1 MKGVIETLIEAREA
15 VLDSYNSPNSP
26 VEIKVKFNY
35 LKPSDYVNHKDE
47 YYFHVYK
54 SNYSPMCEICLFRY
68 GSIVGFVE
76 IQKNKKAVVV
86 TDYFFGKKMTKTL
99 PSTSME
105 LISST
110 QCDAFVPQAFENKNE
125 DSVEELANLPF

>member
-1 MKGVIETLIEAREA
+1 MKCVIEALIEAREA
-15 VLDSYNSPNSP
+15 ALNSYNSPNPP
-26 VEIKVKFNY
+26 VEIEVKFNY
-35 LKPSDYVNHKDE
+35 LNDYNYKDE

-54 SNYSPMCEICLFRY
+54 SFYSSTCEICLFRY

-76 IQKNKKAVVV
+76 IQKNKKSVVV

>member
-1 MKGVIETLIEAREA
+1 MKCVIEALIEAQET
-15 VLDSYNSPNSP
+15 VLNSYNSPTAP
-26 VEIKVKFNY
+26 VVAEVKVHY
-35 LKPSDYVNHKDE
+35 LDDYSMKNE

-54 SNYSPMCEICLFRY
+54 SSYSFKCEICLFRY

-99 PSTSME
+99 PSHSLE
-105 LISST
+105 LISLT
-110 QCDAFVPQAFENKNE
+110 QQDAFVPQAFENKNE

>member
-1 MKGVIETLIEAREA
+1 MKCVIEALIEAREA
-15 VLDSYNSPNSP
+15 VLNSYNSPNPP
-26 VEIKVKFNY
+26 VEIEVKFNY
-35 LKPSDYVNHKDE
+35 LNDYNYKDQ

-54 SNYSPMCEICLFRY
+54 SSYSPTCEICLFRY